1 MQVPLMDDVAAQLTE
16 LRDAARNTGVWS
28 TADVL
33 TPTVPVPN
41 HVFWYSLG
49 ASYTGA
55 VRLVASA
62 AGTVTVA
69 VGFDNPLHPLDY
81 VTADSMLCG
90 YWTRLDSSPNAS
102 VAALDVTDAGF
113 TVSLEAA
120 AAGTFDV
127 CWQVGEYYVRAE
139 DQSEE

>member
-1 MQVPLMDDVAAQLTE
+1 MQVPLIDDVAAQLTE

-28 TADVL
+28 TADAL

-81 VTADSMLCG
+81 VTADSMLCV
-90 YWTRLDSSPNAS
+90 YWTHLECTPNTA
-102 VAALDVTDAGF
+102 VTALDVPVEGHTR
-113 TVSLEAA
+113 SLS
-120 AAGTFDV
+120 
-127 CWQVGEYYVRAE
+127 R
-139 DQSEE
+139 